1 MKKDKPEKMN
11 PWFDAHGYPT

>member
-11 PWFDAHGYPT
+11 P